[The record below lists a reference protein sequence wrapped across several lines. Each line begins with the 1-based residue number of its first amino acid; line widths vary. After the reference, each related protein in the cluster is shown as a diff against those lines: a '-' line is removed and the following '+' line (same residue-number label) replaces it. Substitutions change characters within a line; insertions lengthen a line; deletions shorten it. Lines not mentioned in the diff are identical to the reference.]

1 MSEMSEDSLEPLVTQ
16 CPNCDTRFR
25 VTESQLQVAAGRVRC
40 GACLAVF
47 EGTAHLSLDGETLNP
62 GDDPDVD
69 ALLEE
74 LDEVTGGEPA
84 EPPSLPSI
92 GKGDLVP
99 LSHSEMIE
107 SGDSEEGLPD
117 ELLALEAELLAE
129 MSVMEA
135 EPRKVSSDQQ
145 EAVDVVLPTT
155 DIDPQQGESTHDE
168 AVEELGEGLDEAIAE
183 PFGIEVPESLEDS
196 AEGTDE
202 STEEDIQEDIQEDTE
217 EHAVEIAAEGPVET
231 EPLPP
236 PETDDDTDNTEI
248 TEITEIAEDEQW
260 LDDVADD
267 VWQKSDAD
275 ADAVSDSEEGEG
287 KVEPESEPA
296 SEVEVIELEA
306 LSSAPEPGLTLYQD
320 EEETKPRRSLV
331 TKSLIVLALIGLP
344 VQVLWFQYDAW
355 VRDLAYRPIY
365 ETICELADC
374 VLPPMQDVSKIV
386 SKKSFIRA
394 HPERDEARIVD
405 VLMVNNAEFAQPY
418 PLIELVATNMQGQL
432 VAGRRFKPAEY
443 LQGDASADD
452 LLAPRTPVHV
462 SLEIQDPAEQA
473 LNFEIHFR

>member
-25 VTESQLQVAAGRVRC
+25 VTENQLQVAAGRVRC

-47 EGTAHLSLDGETLNP
+47 EGTAHLSLDGETLAV

-74 LDEVTGGEPA
+74 LDELTEGEPTQ
-84 EPPSLPSI
+84 PPSLPSI

-99 LSHSEMIE
+99 LSQSELVAPA
-107 SGDSEEGLPD
+107 DSDSGLPD

-129 MSVMEA
+129 MSVVSVGQQKNTTTGDARDILQEIPAIDSPQTETVNEA
-135 EPRKVSSDQQ
+135 
-145 EAVDVVLPTT
+145 
-155 DIDPQQGESTHDE
+155 DE
-168 AVEELGEGLDEAIAE
+168 AQESGLEVAIAE
-183 PFGIEVPESLEDS
+183 PFGIEVPEAL
-196 AEGTDE
+196 DE
-202 STEEDIQEDIQEDTE
+202 L
-217 EHAVEIAAEGPVET
+217 AET
-231 EPLPP
+231 EVGDSD
-236 PETDDDTDNTEI
+236 ETGEVDGDQTAAAGEDVELADTNVVDD
-248 TEITEIAEDEQW
+248 IADDGNW
-260 LDDVADD
+260 LDEVAED
-267 VWQKSDAD
+267 VWQS
-275 ADAVSDSEEGEG
+275 SDSNDREEGRDKDEDIG
-287 KVEPESEPA
+287 KDTEKEKD
-296 SEVEVIELEA
+296 EVIELVA
-306 LSSAPEPGLTLYQD
+306 LTQAPAPSASLYQA
-320 EEETKPRRSLV
+320 EEAVRPRRSLL
-331 TKSLIVLALIGLP
+331 TILLILLALIGLP
-344 VQVLWFQYDAW
+344 VQVLWFQYDVW

-365 ETICELADC
+365 ETICEMADC

-405 VLMVNNAEFAQPY
+405 VLMVNNAEFSQPY

-443 LQGDASADD
+443 LQGDAQVGDMF
-452 LLAPRTPVHV
+452 APRTPVHV
-462 SLEIQDPAEQA
+462 SLEIQDPAGQA